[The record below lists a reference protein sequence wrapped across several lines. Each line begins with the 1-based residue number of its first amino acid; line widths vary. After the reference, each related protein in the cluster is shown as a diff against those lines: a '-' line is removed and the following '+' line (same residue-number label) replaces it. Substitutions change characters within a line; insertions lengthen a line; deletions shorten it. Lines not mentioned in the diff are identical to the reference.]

1 MSRNFYLRTCVKF
14 TFANNMEAMHE
25 RSLVSVKVEPHLT
38 SRLSSALFILPL
50 FYLHDWNLRAL
61 TCVAKNA
68 SVVHCKTVGFFLKTS
83 KEIGKAWRK
92 GLSRA
97 RRASRRM
104 RREKKTP
111 LASLPSLA
119 LCFQFR
125 SRPFVWLIARTW
137 ISKNTDCFANQLLH
151 SCCRF
156 TIY

>member
-14 TFANNMEAMHE
+14 TFANKMEAMHE

-92 GLSRA
+92 GLSREA
-97 RRASRRM
+97 RKQAYEA
-104 RREKKTP
+104 REKNAFSVSP
-111 LASLPSLA
+111 QSRSHFSVS
-119 LCFQFR
+119 FQTFC
-125 SRPFVWLIARTW
+125 L
-137 ISKNTDCFANQLLH
+137 TDRAYLNKQKYGLFCK
-151 SCCRF
+151 STF
-156 TIY
+156 TLML